1 MHYHRERGRIVTTAG
16 IALREGKLFLA
27 RRSSG
32 GSEHGKWEFPG
43 GKCDAHETLQACLI
57 REFIEEFEINVRVG
71 EEMGRVTFEH
81 NGELFVLVGIGIEL
95 QEDPE
100 VLREHSEW
108 GWYTAGEAATLDLID
123 SDRAL
128 LAMVTQSTP

>member
-1 MHYHRERGRIVTTAG
+1 MHYHRVQGRIVTTAG
-16 IALREGKLFLA
+16 IARREGKLFLA

-43 GKCDAHETLQACLI
+43 GKCDAHETLQGCLA
-57 REFIEEFEINVRVG
+57 REFVEEFEIDVRVG
-71 EEMGRVTFEH
+71 EEIGRVAFEH
-81 NGELFVLVGIGIEL
+81 EGEPFVLVGIGIEL

-108 GWYTAGEAATLDLID
+108 GWYTADEAVTLDLTD

-128 LAMVTQSTP
+128 LAMVPRSPP